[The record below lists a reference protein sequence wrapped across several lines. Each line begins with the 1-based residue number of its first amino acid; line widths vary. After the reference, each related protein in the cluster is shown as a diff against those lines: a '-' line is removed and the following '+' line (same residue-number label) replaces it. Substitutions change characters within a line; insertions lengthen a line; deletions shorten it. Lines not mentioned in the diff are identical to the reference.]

1 MARGLPAWLVVARRE
16 FLERVRSIW
25 FIVVTLLGP
34 LGMAALIVVPAWL
47 SARSVEKGIRIDVID
62 QTQRGDMVK
71 RINDGLGPLSK
82 IVVIK
87 SAPDAATEAVML
99 SRIRARTIDGWL
111 EFPSDTLAKNPLL
124 AGEIIYRGAN
134 ATNLQL
140 LNLIRT
146 LVQRAVQRIRAE
158 DAGIDPAK
166 LAIITAPIK
175 FGSLH
180 TTGSSKARSAA
191 GTFAIGYAV
200 MLILYMAI
208 LLYAVN
214 VMRSV
219 VMEKTSRVVEVMIS
233 SVKPRALMLGKIIGV
248 GGAGLFQLS
257 IWMAIAAL
265 LIRYREAVLGLFGVD
280 GAGAIQI
287 PSVSFVA
294 FTLIL
299 VYFVLGY
306 FFYAALYAAIGAM
319 VNSEQEAQQVQ
330 MPVVILLIVPV
341 MCVQLVANDPRGG
354 VAEVLTMIPFSS
366 AVLMPMRYLL
376 GGASAASVATSL
388 AILLLS
394 TAAAVFV
401 AARIYRVGIL
411 MYGKRPSLREIARW
425 IRHA

>member
-1 MARGLPAWLVVARRE
+1 LPAWLVVARRE

-34 LGMAALIVVPAWL
+34 LGMAALIVIPAWL
-47 SARSVEKGIRIDVID
+47 NARSAQKGIRIDVID
-62 QTQRGDMVK
+62 HTPRAEMAK
-71 RINDGLGPLSK
+71 RINETLGPLSK
-82 IVVIK
+82 LVVVK
-87 SAPDAATEAVML
+87 AAPQSSTEADML
-99 SRIRARTIDGWL
+99 LRIRDRQIDGWL
-111 EFPSDTLAKNPLL
+111 DFPVDTLAKNPLL
-124 AGEIIYRGAN
+124 SGKIVYRGAN

-146 LVQRAVQRIRAE
+146 IVQRAVQRIRAE
-158 DAGIDPAK
+158 DAGIPQEK
-166 LAIITAPIK
+166 LAVITAPIK

-180 TTGSSKARSAA
+180 TTGSSKARSAS

-233 SVKPRALMLGKIIGV
+233 SVKPRSLMLGKILGV
-248 GGAGLFQLS
+248 GGVGLFQLS

-265 LIRYREAVLGLFGVD
+265 LIRYREAVLGLFGVS

-287 PSVSFVA
+287 PSVSFSA
-294 FTLIL
+294 FMLIL

-376 GGASAASVATSL
+376 GGAGAGSVLASL
-388 AILLLS
+388 AILVVS
-394 TAAAVFV
+394 TAGAVYV
-401 AARIYRVGIL
+401 AARIYRIGIL